1 MVMAVAVTMLLVVS
15 MGLFVTMSRIG
26 SLVLERRML
35 VVEVLVPS
43 VNMKL
48 WNFGLENLKYL

>member
-35 VVEVLVPS
+35 VVVVLVPS